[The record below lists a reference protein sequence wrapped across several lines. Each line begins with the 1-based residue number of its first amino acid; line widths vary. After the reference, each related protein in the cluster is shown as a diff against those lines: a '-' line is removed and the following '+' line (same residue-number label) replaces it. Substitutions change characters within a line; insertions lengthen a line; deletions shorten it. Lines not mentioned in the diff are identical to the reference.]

1 MPRLLHAIDCSIHDP
16 NAEPPG
22 ICDCGA
28 LDKEVIAALLESLR
42 NMVGLAK
49 MRGGHLHEYGAAIKD
64 AEEAIA
70 KAEGAR
76 KEAEL

>member
-1 MPRLLHAIDCSIHDP
+1 MPTLTHAIDCSIHDP

-22 ICDCGA
+22 VCDCGA
-28 LDKEVIAALLESLR
+28 ADKEVIAALLDSLR

-49 MRGGHLHEYGAAIKD
+49 MRGGNLHEYSAAIKD

-76 KEAEL
+76 KEAGL